1 MAIPLTFLILF
12 VSTLG
17 IIAVTYYYAIE
28 RIDTRSQT
36 LKVSMAKQSM
46 GSFDEAVLSVLWQ
59 SGSSQ
64 TLEIDD
70 CGGRLKVQPSTNL
83 LIVNVTDNDSI
94 SDTIYDGNV
103 GQVIYELP
111 YSETSET
118 GLFLKG
124 NPQSIVNQ
132 SSAVVTQLYI
142 RHGTE
147 HSEILLRY
155 RPIASS
161 ATYETEDNKT
171 INNLRIY
178 VVNLNSSQNIESTGK
193 IPLKFSCTEV
203 EDTTTTYNVTHQ
215 VNALI
220 VSASLDGVQGQVSVP
235 ITSNSGGAIIN
246 VELIVCEVKIEGWI
260 R

>member
-1 MAIPLTFLILF
+1 LAIPLTFLILF

-132 SSAVVTQLYI
+132 SSTVVTQLYI
-142 RHGTE
+142 RSGTE

-155 RPIASS
+155 RPIACS
-161 ATYETEDNKT
+161 ATYGTEDNKT

-178 VVNLNSSQNIESTGK
+178 VVNLNSSQNIESMGK

-203 EDTTTTYNVTHQ
+203 KDTTTTYNVTHQ

-220 VSASLDGVQGQVSVP
+220 VNASLDGAQGQVSVP
-235 ITSNSGGAIIN
+235 ITSNAGGAIIN
-246 VELIVCEVKIEGWI
+246 VELIVCKVKIEGWI

>member
-1 MAIPLTFLILF
+1 
-12 VSTLG
+12 
-17 IIAVTYYYAIE
+17 
-28 RIDTRSQT
+28 
-36 LKVSMAKQSM
+36 
-46 GSFDEAVLSVLWQ
+46 
-59 SGSSQ
+59 
-64 TLEIDD
+64 
-70 CGGRLKVQPSTNL
+70 
-83 LIVNVTDNDSI
+83 
-94 SDTIYDGNV
+94 
-103 GQVIYELP
+103 
-111 YSETSET
+111 
-118 GLFLKG
+118 
-124 NPQSIVNQ
+124 
-132 SSAVVTQLYI
+132 VTQLYI

-178 VVNLNSSQNIESTGK
+178 VVNLNSSQNIESMGK

-220 VSASLDGVQGQVSVP
+220 VSASLDGAQGQVSFP
-235 ITSNSGGAIIN
+235 ITTNAGGAIIN